1 VALNP
6 SNFRYST
13 TNWDMKVSFHAL
25 PSSLRELPNAML
37 NKPTDCHFVYPSG
50 IDKVLAESQRAGTHQ
65 GGPQTCTKICYE
77 SSRAGFRSSNRRY
90 YSGSLLRGLG
100 ATSLI
105 IIRNPRLSNSGRRER
120 KVCHGCKVIISGRQ
134 EGE

>member
-1 VALNP
+1 MAPVSAWEQNIAVETATALPRVLPRSRVYIFARRHGVPRVFVVLNP

-13 TNWDMKVSFHAL
+13 TNWDMKVSFHTL
-25 PSSLRELPNAML
+25 PSSLRELPNATL

-77 SSRAGFRSSNRRY
+77 SSRAGFRSSNRR
-90 YSGSLLRGLG
+90 
-100 ATSLI
+100 
-105 IIRNPRLSNSGRRER
+105 
-120 KVCHGCKVIISGRQ
+120 
-134 EGE
+134 